1 MLRRYDLKKKE
12 KENKNMNKYE
22 ELYKRGIIDAKE
34 YENIKV
40 IDLDLALET
49 KLEREFKAF
58 KKYLKK
64 LTKNKIID
72 KAYELTAKEEI
83 KDTLINM
90 DLHDV
95 EKEMLFYQEDILNE
109 FYHDWLDCDVP
120 LGDSMQYCIEESIAT
135 LTKYMGK
142 KNILKER

>member
-1 MLRRYDLKKKE
+1 
-12 KENKNMNKYE
+12 MNKYE
-22 ELYKRGIIDAKE
+22 DLYKRGIIDAKE

-49 KLEREFKAF
+49 KLEREFNHF
-58 KKYLKK
+58 KRGLKK
-64 LTKNKIID
+64 LPKNKIID
-72 KAYELTAKEEI
+72 KAYEITAKEEI

-90 DLHDV
+90 ELHDA
-95 EKEMLFYQEDILNE
+95 EKEMLFMQDDVLNK

-142 KNILKER
+142 KNISKER

>member
-1 MLRRYDLKKKE
+1 
-12 KENKNMNKYE
+12 MNKYE

-40 IDLDLALET
+40 VDIDLALET
-49 KLEREFKAF
+49 KLERELNHFKRG
-58 KKYLKK
+58 LKK
-64 LTKNKIID
+64 LPKNKIID
-72 KAYELTAKEEI
+72 KAYEITAKEEI
-83 KDTLINM
+83 KDALINM
-90 DLHDV
+90 DLYDA
-95 EKEMLFYQEDILNE
+95 EKEMLFYQDDVLNE

-142 KNILKER
+142 KNYPKER

>member
-1 MLRRYDLKKKE
+1 
-12 KENKNMNKYE
+12 MNKYE

-34 YENIKV
+34 YENIKL

-49 KLEREFKAF
+49 KLEREINQFKRG
-58 KKYLKK
+58 LKK
-64 LTKNKIID
+64 LPKNKIIN
-72 KAYELTAKEEI
+72 KAYEITAKEEI

-90 DLHDV
+90 ELHDA
-95 EKEMLFYQEDILNE
+95 EKEMLFYQDDILNE

-142 KNILKER
+142 KNISKER

>member
-1 MLRRYDLKKKE
+1 
-12 KENKNMNKYE
+12 MNKYE

-49 KLEREFKAF
+49 KLEREFNHF
-58 KKYLKK
+58 KRGLKK
-64 LTKNKIID
+64 LPKNKIIN
-72 KAYELTAKEEI
+72 KAYEITAKEEI

-90 DLHDV
+90 DLHDA
-95 EKEMLFYQEDILNE
+95 EKEMLFYQDDILNE

-142 KNILKER
+142 KNISKER

>member
-1 MLRRYDLKKKE
+1 MD
-12 KENKNMNKYE
+12 KYE
-22 ELYKRGIIDAKE
+22 NLYKRGLIDNKE
-34 YENIKV
+34 YEKIKV

-58 KKYLKK
+58 KKDLKK
-64 LTKNKIID
+64 LPKNKIID

-90 DLHDV
+90 NLHDA
-95 EKEMLFYQEDILNE
+95 EKEMLFLQDDILNE

-120 LGDSMQYCIEESIAT
+120 LGDSMQYCIEESVAT

-142 KNILKER
+142 KYNQKER

>member
-1 MLRRYDLKKKE
+1 
-12 KENKNMNKYE
+12 MNKYE
-22 ELYKRGIIDAKE
+22 DLYKRGIIDAKE

-49 KLEREFKAF
+49 KLEREFNHF
-58 KKYLKK
+58 KRGLKK
-64 LTKNKIID
+64 LPKNKIID
-72 KAYELTAKEEI
+72 KAYEITAKEEI

-90 DLHDV
+90 ELHDA
-95 EKEMLFYQEDILNE
+95 EKEMLFYQDNILNE

-120 LGDSMQYCIEESIAT
+120 LGESMQYCIEESIAT

-142 KNILKER
+142 KNISKER

>member
-1 MLRRYDLKKKE
+1 MD
-12 KENKNMNKYE
+12 KYE
-22 ELYKRGIIDAKE
+22 NLYKRGLIDHKE
-34 YENIKV
+34 YEKIKV

-58 KKYLKK
+58 KKDLKK
-64 LTKNKIID
+64 LPKNKIID

-90 DLHDV
+90 NLHDA
-95 EKEMLFYQEDILNE
+95 EKEMLFLQDDILNE

-120 LGDSMQYCIEESIAT
+120 LGDSMQYCIEESVAT

-142 KNILKER
+142 KYNQKEW

>member
-1 MLRRYDLKKKE
+1 MD
-12 KENKNMNKYE
+12 KYE
-22 ELYKRGIIDAKE
+22 SLYKRGIIDSKE
-34 YENIKV
+34 YEKIKV
-40 IDLDLALET
+40 VDLDLALET

-58 KKYLKK
+58 KKDLKK
-64 LTKNKIID
+64 LPKNKIID

-90 DLHDV
+90 DLYDA
-95 EKEMLFYQEDILNE
+95 EKEMLILQDDILTE

-135 LTKYMGK
+135 LTKYIGK
-142 KNILKER
+142 KNNQKER

>member
-1 MLRRYDLKKKE
+1 MD
-12 KENKNMNKYE
+12 KYE
-22 ELYKRGIIDAKE
+22 NLYQRGLIDSKE
-34 YENIKV
+34 YEKIKV
-40 IDLDLALET
+40 VDLDLALET

-58 KKYLKK
+58 KKDLKK
-64 LTKNKIID
+64 LPKNKIID

-90 DLHDV
+90 NLHDA
-95 EKEMLFYQEDILNE
+95 EKEMLFLQDDILNE

-120 LGDSMQYCIEESIAT
+120 LGDSMQYCIEESVAT

-142 KNILKER
+142 KYNQKER

>member
-1 MLRRYDLKKKE
+1 
-12 KENKNMNKYE
+12 MNKYE

-49 KLEREFKAF
+49 KLEREFNHF
-58 KKYLKK
+58 KRGLKK
-64 LTKNKIID
+64 LPKNKIID
-72 KAYELTAKEEI
+72 KAYEITAKEEI

-90 DLHDV
+90 ELHDA
-95 EKEMLFYQEDILNE
+95 EKEILFMQDDVLNE

-142 KNILKER
+142 KSISKER